1 MVYTFLLPLFPRNPL
16 YLKRHMENEE
26 NDIFYNVINRFVGFY
41 SRDAAKETRNDT
53 DCEYPFVA
61 MDTRQ
66 IFAQLR
72 FVGDFLELD
81 RDEPASPMPRFLDV
95 GCGIGNVLLIA
106 EQFGFDVYGIE
117 KDEYS
122 FPIAAKLIGEDRV
135 AQADI
140 WAYEGYGEYE
150 VIYYYRPFSGRVQQL
165 RFEKLIEDA
174 MKPGGLLIAN
184 HKNSNAID
192 QDRRFERLSPS
203 LPIWR
208 KIPTP

>member
-1 MVYTFLLPLFPRNPL
+1 
-16 YLKRHMENEE
+16 MENEE

-41 SRDAAKETRNDT
+41 SRDAARETRNDT

-72 FVGDFLELD
+72 FAGGFLGLD
-81 RDEPASPMPRFLDV
+81 REEPPPPMPRFLDV

-106 EQFGFDVYGIE
+106 EQFGFEVYGIE

-140 WAYEGYGEYE
+140 WAYAGYNEYE
-150 VIYYYRPFSGRVQQL
+150 VIYYYRPFSGRAQQL
-165 RFEKLIEDA
+165 RFEKLIEDS
-174 MKPGGLLIAN
+174 MKTGALLIAN
-184 HKNSNAID
+184 HKNSDAID
-192 QDRRFERLSPS
+192 GDRRFERLSPS
-203 LPIWR
+203 LPIWK
-208 KIPTP
+208 KIRAA

>member
-1 MVYTFLLPLFPRNPL
+1 
-16 YLKRHMENEE
+16 MENEE
-26 NDIFYNVINRFVGFY
+26 HDIFFNVINRFVGFY

-72 FVGDFLELD
+72 FVSDFLGID
-81 RDEPASPMPRFLDV
+81 RDEPSAPMPRFLDV

-106 EQFGFDVYGIE
+106 EQFGFEVYGIE
-117 KDEYS
+117 KDDYS
-122 FPIAAKLIGEDRV
+122 FPIAAKLIGEDRI

-140 WAYEGYGEYE
+140 WKYGNFGEHE

-165 RFEKLIEDA
+165 RFEKLIEDS
-174 MKPGGLLIAN
+174 MKIGALLIAN
-184 HKNSNAID
+184 HKNSDAIE

-208 KIPTP
+208 KIAAP

>member
-1 MVYTFLLPLFPRNPL
+1 
-16 YLKRHMENEE
+16 MENEE

-81 RDEPASPMPRFLDV
+81 RDEPAAPMPRFLDV

-184 HKNSNAID
+184 HKNSDAID